1 MPMNRRYGKS
11 SKKTFRRKRYT
22 KKTTSVAY
30 KALSLARTMRRQI
43 EYKFHSNQPTRT
55 LTTNGTVDNLSQIAE
70 GDTSLTRTGLKVS
83 PTSLLLKI
91 RIRHGDDGATPP
103 VLDPRGVVSRVIIV
117 RDLQQEADTAPAV
130 TDLLVHGTSLV
141 MSPYS
146 RLYRNRFEVLM
157 DKTYKTCPNAS
168 NSVVYDTQ
176 YLKLS
181 SKRPIYYNGG
191 GSADL
196 QKNGIYMFQLCDDA
210 VYSPTSY
217 IWWRMRFADL

>member
-1 MPMNRRYGKS
+1 MPMNRKYGKS
-11 SKKTFRRKRYT
+11 YKKNYRRKRYT
-22 KKTTSVAY
+22 KKTSSVAY

-43 EYKFHSNQPTRT
+43 EYKYHGNQPSRVLQTIGSVDD
-55 LTTNGTVDNLSQIAE
+55 LTQIGE
-70 GDTSLTRTGLKVS
+70 GDSSLQRTGLKVS

-91 RIRHGDDGATPP
+91 RIRHGDNGATPP
-103 VLDPRGVVSRVIIV
+103 VLDPRGVLSRIIIV
-117 RDLQQEADTAPAV
+117 RDLQQESDTAPTV
-130 TDLLVHGTSLV
+130 TDLLGGTSLV
-141 MSPYS
+141 MSPYN

-168 NSVVYDTQ
+168 NTVIYDTQ

-191 GSADL
+191 AATDI
-196 QKNGIYMFQLCDDA
+196 QKNGLYMFQICDDA

-217 IWWRMRFADL
+217 IWWRLRFADL